1 MISQAETAKTSKMVT
16 LSMKIND
23 FRSRKVAEICQ
34 KQSQKG
40 ENKDSIAYHEAK
52 SF

>member
-1 MISQAETAKTSKMVT
+1 MVT

-23 FRSRKVAEICQ
+23 FRSRKVAEISQ
-34 KQSQKG
+34 KHAQKG
-40 ENKDSIAYHEAK
+40 ENEDSIAYYEAK